1 MDRWTREAAQRWL
14 AEGVP
19 AVVVCVEDAKG
30 STPREA
36 GARMLVSVEEAVGT
50 IGGGHLEL
58 KAMETARALL
68 AARSTTTKTE
78 PYALG
83 PSLGQCCGGAV
94 SLRFEPLS
102 DEALRQWPRSQ
113 PLFHLQ
119 MYGAGHVGRAIAQ
132 ILATLD
138 VEVDWIDE
146 REDAFPP
153 TMLYGAPWP
162 MHIRRVCVDAVEAEV
177 DRAPG
182 DAYFLVLTHSHEL
195 DMRITEAILRRGRF
209 GYLGLIGS
217 KSKRERFLRR
227 FQERG
232 ILSEVFDRMEC
243 PIGLRTI
250 HSKEA
255 GAIAVGVVSR
265 LLVAD
270 R

>member
-1 MDRWTREAAQRWL
+1 MDRWTREAAQKWL
-14 AEGVP
+14 DEGVA
-19 AVVVCVEDAKG
+19 AVVVCVDEAKG

-36 GARMLVSVEEAVGT
+36 GARMLVSATEAVGT

-68 AARSTTTKTE
+68 ATQATTLHTE
-78 PYALG
+78 FYALG

-94 SLRFEPLS
+94 RLRFEPLS
-102 DEALRQWPRSQ
+102 DGTMRHWPQSR

-138 VEVDWIDE
+138 VDVDWIDE

-153 TMLYGAPWP
+153 TMLYGTPWP
-162 MHIRRVCVDAVEAEV
+162 AHIRHVCVDSVEAEV
-177 DRAPG
+177 DRAPA
-182 DAYFLVLTHSHEL
+182 DAYFLVLTHSHDL
-195 DMRITEAILRRGRF
+195 DLRITEAILRRGRF

-217 KSKRERFLRR
+217 KSKRERFVRR

-232 ILSEVFDRMEC
+232 IPPEVIDRLEC
-243 PIGLRTI
+243 PIGLTTI
-250 HSKEA
+250 QSKEA
-255 GAIAVGVVSR
+255 GAIAVGVIGR
-265 LLVAD
+265 LLA
-270 R
+270 RR